1 MEILGEERLAIE
13 PVGNVVKHL
22 HVLRKHLHDRL
33 EVALIEGI
41 GELLC

>member
-1 MEILGEERLAIE
+1 
-13 PVGNVVKHL
+13 VVKNL

-33 EVALIEGI
+33 EVALIEGM

>member
-1 MEILGEERLAIE
+1 VVKYFHILG
-13 PVGNVVKHL
+13 KHAQ
-22 HVLRKHLHDRL
+22 DGL